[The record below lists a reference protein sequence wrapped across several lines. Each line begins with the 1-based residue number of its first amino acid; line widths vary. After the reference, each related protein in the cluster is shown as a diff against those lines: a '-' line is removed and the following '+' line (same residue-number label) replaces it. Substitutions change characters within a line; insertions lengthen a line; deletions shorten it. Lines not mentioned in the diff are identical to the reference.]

1 MSLLLTCAQ
10 VAGLL
15 EDYEEGILPL
25 GQFLKVKVH
34 LYNCPECR
42 ALLATLRALPELLG
56 RALTMEDDFQAK
68 AQAALD
74 GALARLAQGQGTRAW
89 PATPVPQEA
98 QALLDAGGDLP
109 LRLLEEAHQLV
120 ARERPSRV
128 HPHHL
133 PQAVLDQLPPPFQ
146 WSWATDADG
155 LRRAELLT
163 DPVGGQRLSL
173 VYAPP
178 GSRLT
183 PHRHLGSESLL
194 VLEGTLKDGGVSCP
208 IGSWLHFGPGSS
220 HGPRIPASG
229 CWYLVRQ
236 EGTVAFRG
244 LGGWLRRLRR
254 AS

>member
-56 RALTMEDDFQAK
+56 RALTVEDDFQAK

-74 GALARLAQGQGTRAW
+74 GALASLGQGPGTRAW

-98 QALLDAGGDLP
+98 QALLDAGADLP
-109 LRLLEEAHQLV
+109 LRLLAEAHHLV
-120 ARERPSRV
+120 ARERPARV

-133 PQAVLDQLPPPFQ
+133 PQAILEQLPPPFQ

-155 LRRAELLT
+155 LRWAELLA
-163 DPVGGQRLSL
+163 DPVSGQKLSL

-194 VLEGTLKDGGVSCP
+194 VLEGALKEGGVTCP
-208 IGSWLHFGPGSS
+208 AGSWLHFGQGTS

-236 EGTVAFRG
+236 EGEVTFPG
-244 LGGWLRRLRR
+244 LAGWLRRFRM